1 MAEDLEKYYQDL
13 YEREKEKNEQLA
25 YRLSASQRE
34 VEDLTRK
41 LDKIKGSIFWK
52 LAKPAR
58 VVINYCIATK
68 NRILCH
74 GNPKGIAHK
83 LLSKYREK
91 KAIRIHGTGSF
102 PSVAERE
109 KEETTVFPKD
119 VTFSILV
126 PLYNTPERFLREM
139 IESVTAQTYGKWELC
154 LADGSD
160 DAHDFVGRICQEY
173 RQKDS
178 RIKYQKLVKMRVF
191 PGIQM
196 NVIKWQQEIIL
207 HCLIMMICCIH
218 VFCLPICR
226 QSVKKMRIIFT
237 VTKQPL
243 RETASII

>member
-178 RIKYQKLVKMRVF
+178 RIKYQMYLHVKALVALIPTNQSASALDLAARKRSSYSF
-191 PGIQM
+191 PGF
-196 NVIKWQQEIIL
+196 K
-207 HCLIMMICCIH
+207 CAKPSLIALSVTEDIH
-218 VFCLPICR
+218 KR
-226 QSVKKMRIIFT
+226 
-237 VTKQPL
+237 
-243 RETASII
+243 